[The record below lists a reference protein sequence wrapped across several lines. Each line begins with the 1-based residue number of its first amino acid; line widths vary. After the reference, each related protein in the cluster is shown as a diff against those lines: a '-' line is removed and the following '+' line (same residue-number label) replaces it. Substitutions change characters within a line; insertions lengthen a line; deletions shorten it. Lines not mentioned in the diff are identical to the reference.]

1 MGNNNRIFY
10 GSQIAQLKP
19 GTTGNKY
26 GSWYQ
31 PQGVQSVGFNNTL
44 STEQAFQLGAI
55 DIYAISENTPE
66 VEVTINKALDGTC
79 PLYLM
84 AMGGE
89 GGIGGANTT
98 SFTDSTQLK
107 TKGFAGLAFNTV
119 DFRLGIYSDTKSTV
133 SSTTTDW
140 VLCEPMYLSS
150 LNYTFPVD
158 GNATEEITLVGNN
171 KKWAKNNTDTMT
183 TMTAAT
189 INKTA
194 NKLARRQYIN
204 ISESV
209 LPTGFDGVFK
219 SGGLPTGTDVDLYL
233 QNITIAANLGREQ
246 INELGQLAPYYRYAT
261 FPVEVT
267 SEFEII
273 GQVGDYIT
281 ANDFIFSSG
290 CGVNYNNLTEFP
302 IRLKICG
309 SGSPTSDNNSLQFFL
324 GSGNKLTSVNYA
336 GGDTGG
342 GNLTITYGFRN
353 YNDFYVR
360 ATGSYSVVPAV

>member
-1 MGNNNRIFY
+1 MSNNNRIFY

-19 GTTGNKY
+19 ATTGNKY
-26 GSWYQ
+26 GFWYQ

-66 VEVTINKALDGTC
+66 VEVTINKALDGSC

-84 AMGGE
+84 AMGGDK
-89 GGIGGANTT
+89 GIAGANTT
-98 SFTDSTQLK
+98 SFTNSTELK
-107 TKGFAGLAFNTV
+107 DKGFGGLAFNTV
-119 DFRLGIYSDTKSTV
+119 DFRLGIYTDTKSTV
-133 SSTTTDW
+133 AGTTEDW
-140 VLCEPMYLSS
+140 VLCSPMYLSS
-150 LNYTFPVD
+150 LNYTLPVD

-171 KKWAKNNTDTMT
+171 KKWKKNNSGLGTF
-183 TMTAAT
+183 TAAAMS
-189 INKTA
+189 KEA
-194 NKLARRQYIN
+194 NRLARRQYIDIN
-204 ISESV
+204 NSV
-209 LPTGFDGVFK
+209 LPTGFGGAYK
-219 SGGLPTGTDVDLYL
+219 PGGLPTGTDVSLYL
-233 QNITIAANLGREQ
+233 QNITISANLGREQ

-273 GQVGDYIT
+273 GQVGDYVT

-302 IRLKICG
+302 IRIKICG
-309 SGSPTSDNNSLQFFL
+309 SGGEGGSSSLELFL

-342 GNLTITYGFRN
+342 GNLTISYGFRN
-353 YNDFYVR
+353 YNDFYVY
-360 ATGSYSVVPAV
+360 ANGVYSGVPTVS